1 MQNRWFDYGGD
12 AVIRTDKYVRLTG
25 DIGSRAGWVFSRVPL
40 TATNWEIEVEFKIS
54 GTGTLYGDGMAMWLT
69 KQRAQG
75 GNVFGFQ
82 DKFDG
87 LGVFIDT
94 YKNNRPGIV
103 FPYVMA
109 MLGDGQ
115 TVYDKENDGKAN
127 ELAGCSVRISF
138 SFLSPRCGRRDQSW
152 HGNIQARGIRNAQLP
167 TKLRLTYFQDKSL
180 TLDLQYKSEEKWENC
195 FTLGDVKIPSVA
207 YLGFSAETGELADNH
222 DIISVSTKNL
232 YAQSGQGSTGASA
245 EKGKKGRKSS
255 MKPSSSS
262 LPPARGGGG
271 WLWFFT
277 KFIIFGFVLTGA
289 YVGFTAYRTQRMR
302 SRF

>member
-127 ELAGCSVRISF
+127 ELAGCSVRISL
-138 SFLSPRCGRRDQSW
+138 FLPVSKMREKGSELTWKYSGTRHTQRPTAHQASPDLLPGQVPHPRPAVQIRRKVGELLHPRRRQDTLRRVPGLQRRD
-152 HGNIQARGIRNAQLP
+152 GRARR
-167 TKLRLTYFQDKSL
+167 
-180 TLDLQYKSEEKWENC
+180 
-195 FTLGDVKIPSVA
+195 
-207 YLGFSAETGELADNH
+207 
-222 DIISVSTKNL
+222 
-232 YAQSGQGSTGASA
+232 
-245 EKGKKGRKSS
+245 
-255 MKPSSSS
+255 
-262 LPPARGGGG
+262 
-271 WLWFFT
+271 
-277 KFIIFGFVLTGA
+277 
-289 YVGFTAYRTQRMR
+289 
-302 SRF
+302 